1 MRIRAVLSALQFKD
15 LWPKV
20 GGKVLE
26 FDLPEGTLLEDA
38 IRVLSESLGLDLRGM
53 LEGRKMV
60 LFHRNSAVTIDKD
73 GQRVLKEGEELL
85 FITPLIGG

>member
-15 LWPKV
+15 LWSKL

-26 FDLPEGTLLEDA
+26 LNLPEGSRLEDA
-38 IRVLSESLGLDLRGM
+38 LRVLSENLGLDLMGM
-53 LEGRKMV
+53 LEGKKVV
-60 LFHRNSAVTIDKD
+60 LFYRNSVVSIDKD
-73 GQRVLKEGEELL
+73 REKDLKEGEELL